1 MAKILCIETST
12 KVCSV
17 ALGIDGIVK
26 AAKELN
32 EENYSHAENL
42 NFFIRDVMN
51 EAGFKFEELDAVAV
65 SEGPGS
71 YTGLR
76 IGVSTAKGIAYG
88 TGVPLLAIS
97 TLEAMATG
105 ARQLFNGDYF
115 IPMIDARR
123 MEVFCAVYQSDG
135 ETLLDTEAH
144 VLEEQSF
151 SDILGK
157 GKCLFFGDGAKKFL
171 EVQNSPNAQLV
182 DYLPSAKSMIPLA
195 EEAFGQNKLVDTAY
209 FEPFYL
215 KDFVAGK
222 PKKVSG

>member
-1 MAKILCIETST
+1 MAIILCIETST

-17 ALGIDGIVK
+17 ALGIDGAVK

-42 NFFIRDVMN
+42 NFFIRDVMS
-51 EAGFKFEELDAVAV
+51 EAGLKLEELDAVAV

-88 TGVPLLAIS
+88 ASVPMLAIS

-105 ARQLFNGDYF
+105 ARQQFTGDYF

-123 MEVFCAVYQSDG
+123 MEVFCAVYNAAG
-135 ETLLDTEAH
+135 EKLIDTHAH
-144 VLEEQSF
+144 VLQEQSF
-151 SDILGK
+151 SDILAL
-157 GKCLFFGDGAKKFL
+157 GKCLFFGDGAKKFDG
-171 EVQNSPNAQLV
+171 VQKSTNAQFV

-195 EEAFGQNKLVDTAY
+195 EEAFKQNKLVDTAY

-222 PKKVSG
+222 PKKING